1 MKLLAGYFGFIPDQS
16 ISMSLEKSS
25 SPEHNRS
32 LSNENTKPF
41 ITVKDQHKPVTQEQ
55 VPLILFKSKRSRSPV
70 RLSQNN
76 KTDNENRISKTFT
89 AS

>member
-1 MKLLAGYFGFIPDQS
+1 
-16 ISMSLEKSS
+16 MSLEKST

-32 LSNENTKPF
+32 LSNENTTPF

-89 AS
+89 TS